1 LRAAHANLAYHLT
14 YVAWLSDHR
23 NWLAGEELSFA
34 DLAAGAHLSCL
45 DYLGEVDWARF
56 PAAKSWYQRLKSRRA
71 FQSLLADRIPGRP
84 PAPHYADLDF

>member
-84 PAPHYADLDF
+84 PASHYADLDF